1 MGDDADVALFQRT
14 IAEQAPEVRVRSHQ
28 FRGAVEVLKVLDQI
42 IAVVSNIGGALA
54 LVAAI
59 RAFLQQRPR
68 YEIDVSYIDAT
79 GGPRSARYDSATIQD
94 LSDLLKA
101 HAPMYDEGIFVRLL
115 AKPPV

>member
-1 MGDDADVALFQRT
+1 MLFQRT
-14 IAEQAPEVRVRSHQ
+14 IAEQAPDVRVRSHQ
-28 FRGAVEVLKVLDQI
+28 FRGAMEMLNVLHQI
-42 IAVVSNIGGALA
+42 IATVSNIGGAIA

-68 YEIDVSYIDAT
+68 YEIDVSYIDT
-79 GGPRSARYDSATIQD
+79 SGDPRSARYDSATIQD

-115 AKPPV
+115 AKPPA